1 MFWIGSVYR
10 EEGGLGLEMHSAS
23 GSPGWLS
30 LRWISRLRRALP
42 SALLCRIKGDT
53 ILSMME
59 ARVHGGSKKALAVPD
74 RSINACPTGPKAGRI
89 ELSDSAS
96 VYSGLHE
103 RSEQP

>member
-10 EEGGLGLEMHSAS
+10 KEDGLGLEMYSAS

-30 LRWISRLRRALP
+30 LRWISRLRRALR
-42 SALLCRIKGDT
+42 SALFCRIQGDT

-59 ARVHGGSKKALAVPD
+59 TRVHGGSKKALAVRD
-74 RSINACPTGPKAGRI
+74 HSFNTCLTGPEAGRI

-96 VYSGLHE
+96 VYGGLYKRLE
-103 RSEQP
+103 

>member
-10 EEGGLGLEMHSAS
+10 KEGGLGLEVHSAS

-30 LRWISRLRRALP
+30 LRWISRVRRALR
-42 SALLCRIKGDT
+42 SALFCRIQGDT

-59 ARVHGGSKKALAVPD
+59 TRVHGGLKKALAVRD
-74 RSINACPTGPKAGRI
+74 RSINACPTGLEVGRT

-96 VYSGLHE
+96 VYGGLHE